1 MAKSIGKKY
10 LKLQDKIII
19 VLGEG
24 PLFSFCVKELLK
36 KFKNIYCLT
45 NINNKLKYTKKI
57 NFTKIK
63 NKLFVS
69 YQLEKIWLLNLKKN
83 IYCLILK

>member
-1 MAKSIGKKY
+1 M
-10 LKLQDKIII
+10 KLQDKIIV

-63 NKLFVS
+63 R
-69 YQLEKIWLLNLKKN
+69 LKK
-83 IYCLILK
+83 IDY